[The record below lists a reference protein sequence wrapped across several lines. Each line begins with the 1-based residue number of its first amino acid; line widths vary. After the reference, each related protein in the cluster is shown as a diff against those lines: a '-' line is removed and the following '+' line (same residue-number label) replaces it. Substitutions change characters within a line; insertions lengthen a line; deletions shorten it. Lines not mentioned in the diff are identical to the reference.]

1 MLIDG
6 DERQQRGPRHTGGV
20 DDEQV
25 QPESLA
31 EWRAWLAENHD
42 RGAGVWLV
50 MRRASAGGPRI
61 SYEESVE
68 QALCF
73 GWVDGH
79 AVARDDE
86 SYYLRFTPRQPAS
99 TWSAVNRER
108 AERLI
113 ATGQMTPAGQAM
125 VDLAKRTGSW
135 DPFPDAD
142 AGLLP
147 ADLADAFAAD
157 PTAAQYFDAFPPSS
171 RRLILRWIAEAKRPE
186 TRAKRVTETVEL
198 ARHNIRAHHSR

>member
-1 MLIDG
+1 VADPEEVDAEL
-6 DERQQRGPRHTGGV
+6 GPTFV
-20 DDEQV
+20 AAD
-25 QPESLA
+25 A
-31 EWRAWLAENHD
+31 AAWRSWLARHAGTHSQVRLAIFH
-42 RGAGVWLV
+42 RGSETSSVGYAV
-50 MRRASAGGPRI
+50 A
-61 SYEESVE
+61 VE

-79 AVARDDE
+79 AVARDHE

-108 AERLI
+108 VERLI

-147 ADLADAFAAD
+147 ADLAHAFAAE
-157 PTAAQYFDAFPPSS
+157 PAAAQNFDAFPPSS